1 MLEWTILNTSLH
13 SPGLKRFVDANR
25 ELMLLVEKHLVFA
38 AKTFGVTVPANE
50 IAYIVEIFN
59 DYKSN
64 SPQAQTVK

>member
-1 MLEWTILNTSLH
+1 
-13 SPGLKRFVDANR
+13 
-25 ELMLLVEKHLVFA
+25 MLLVEKHLVFA

-64 SPQAQTVK
+64 PPQAQTVK